1 MTALRLATL
10 TLVGLLTGVP
20 LVLVATL
27 VHGPAA
33 GVLAGA
39 ACYWVVERAVTMA
52 TTTTGAN

>member
-10 TLVGLLTGVP
+10 TLTGLLTGVP

-33 GVLAGA
+33 GALCGA
-39 ACYWVVERAVTMA
+39 VVYAVVERCVCEVRGNA
-52 TTTTGAN
+52 